1 MDGIRTVDDLIKAKN
16 LTEKELEMFDDLIQE
31 ARERE
36 RKSAELSKLT
46 RANLEKLSGD
56 LTTIVER
63 TSELGRSIKQLLDQ
77 MESLHLRSM
86 PEGKFYRE

>member
-36 RKSAELSKLT
+36 RKSAELSRQT

-63 TSELGRSIKQLLDQ
+63 TSELGQSIKQLLDQ
-77 MESLHLRSM
+77 METLHLRSM

>member
-16 LTEKELEMFDDLIQE
+16 LTEKELEMFDDLIRE

-36 RKSAELSKLT
+36 RKSNELSKQT

-56 LTTIVER
+56 LTTIVEK
-63 TSELGRSIKQLLDQ
+63 TSQLGQSIKQLLDQ
-77 MESLHLRSM
+77 MEALHLRSM

>member
-16 LTEKELEMFDDLIQE
+16 LTEKELEMFDNLIQE

-36 RKSAELSKLT
+36 RKSAELSKQT
-46 RANLEKLSGD
+46 RANLERLSGD